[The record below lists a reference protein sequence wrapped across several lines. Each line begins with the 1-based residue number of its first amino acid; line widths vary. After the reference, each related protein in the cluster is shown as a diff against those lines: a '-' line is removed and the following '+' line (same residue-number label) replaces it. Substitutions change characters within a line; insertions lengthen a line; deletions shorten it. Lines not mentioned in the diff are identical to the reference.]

1 MADGDGENEAG
12 GPTLPVVTS
21 TWINRLLFLGTG
33 TSGQVPAIACLLPSS
48 TSSRAA
54 RHCAAC
60 VDATRPGSKNRRGCT
75 SVAVVGGGA
84 DGAEESLILI
94 DCGPTFYPAA
104 LTHFAAQ
111 NLRKIDAVLLTHGHA
126 DAILGLDN
134 LRSWTL
140 GGVIQ
145 DHVDVYCSR
154 QCFGTVAAMF
164 PYLVD
169 ASRATGGG
177 GVGDLKFHI
186 IDAQK
191 PFEVQ
196 LLSGDSITVTPLP
209 AHHGSMD
216 GAPFECLGFR
226 IDSLSYLS
234 DCHAVPA
241 ATTQLMAGS
250 QVIAVDALNRE

>member
-1 MADGDGENEAG
+1 MADGDGESEAG
-12 GPTLPVVTS
+12 DPSLP
-21 TWINRLLFLGTG
+21 
-33 TSGQVPAIACLLPSS
+33 A
-48 TSSRAA
+48 
-54 RHCAAC
+54 
-60 VDATRPGSKNRRGCT
+60 GSKNRRGCT

-169 ASRATGGG
+169 ATRATGGG
-177 GVGDLKFHI
+177 GAWAISGFHI

-191 PFEVQ
+191 PFEVR

-234 DCHAVPA
+234 DCHAVPS